1 MDLLWN
7 SEPRDKLIYQNGGYR
22 GRCMV
27 RDGIGFHP
35 LSPVIADYQN
45 ESVPLISLWQGPHDI
60 NSYSLQG
67 DPCPYGLHGRLH
79 LAVGSFSPG
88 AHCTFLTPVFYS
100 RSHLWSEVRRLS
112 EPTQCLLQ
120 AKVPCY
126 STVVVLS

>member
-60 NSYSLQG
+60 NSYSAPKVTPAPTDCMGAFTLRLG
-67 DPCPYGLHGRLH
+67 ALVLAHTAHSLHQ
-79 LAVGSFSPG
+79 S
-88 AHCTFLTPVFYS
+88 
-100 RSHLWSEVRRLS
+100 
-112 EPTQCLLQ
+112 
-120 AKVPCY
+120 
-126 STVVVLS
+126 STVVLIFGQK